1 VKFHGGTLPIVTA
14 YGTHRNGCVTEAK
27 SKQDALG
34 LDYVDAYVSGGGY
47 YATIEV
53 IIASQSLQ
61 DGGKVLYGSVYVTA
75 RNDSELTV
83 VLFDRNFFIS
93 DEFSFNKGTP
103 SQIANTTCLKRRISD
118 FRY

>member
-53 IIASQSLQ
+53 IIASQLLQ
-61 DGGKVLYGSVYVTA
+61 DGGKVSYGSVYVTT
-75 RNDSELTV
+75 RQRINYGIVRTS
-83 VLFDRNFFIS
+83 
-93 DEFSFNKGTP
+93 
-103 SQIANTTCLKRRISD
+103 SQIANTSCLKRSISD
-118 FRY
+118 FGY